1 MVKRLIVCC
10 DGTWDDADAGGS
22 FSNVV
27 RLSRAIKAK
36 AEDGTEQIVYYQSG
50 VGTGS
55 DAATKITGGAIG
67 VGLSRNVRDAYAFLA
82 NNYCDGDQLFLFGF
96 SRGAYTARSIAG
108 LIGWA
113 GILHKGDMDDFGL
126 LWESFK
132 LRARPGEPLNP
143 SWTDARTNFPDRH
156 EDVPIECVGV
166 WDTVGALG
174 IPGHIGGLFQRFFNF
189 QDTELGVH
197 VKNAFHALAIDE
209 HRKLYEPTLW
219 HKTAGAPQDQKI
231 EQVWFAGAHADV
243 GGGYPEHGLAD
254 VTLAWMVGRVSELLE
269 IDLDYVKSRQDR
281 RRAWAL
287 DQVHNSAA
295 GILGWLGREHRPVG
309 TTDTE
314 TVHASVQTR
323 IGAGAQAEGGN
334 YAPPN
339 LMAAPV
345 YAPLSADEQALQW
358 PQADAQH
365 PGDTGRP
372 APLHV
377 HRLLLDLNSGDL

>member
-1 MVKRLIVCC
+1 MKRLIVCC

-36 AEDGTEQIVYYQSG
+36 AEGGIEQIVYYQSG

-55 DAATKITGGAIG
+55 DLVMKVTGGAVG
-67 VGLSRNVRDAYAFLA
+67 LGLSRNVRDAYAFLA
-82 NNYCDGDQLFLFGF
+82 NNYCDGDEVFLFGF

-113 GILHKGDMDDFGL
+113 GILHKIDMDDFAL

-132 LRARPGEPLNP
+132 LRGHPGEPLTP
-143 SWTDARTNFPDRH
+143 GWEDARPHFDDRH
-156 EDVPIECVGV
+156 KEVWIECVGV

-189 QDTELGVH
+189 QDTDLGVR

-219 HKTAGAPQDQKI
+219 RKADGAPEGQVL

-254 VTLAWMVGRVSELLE
+254 VTLAWMVDRVSAMLD
-269 IDLDYVKSRQDR
+269 IDLDYVAKRQDR
-281 RRAWAL
+281 RVAWSL
-287 DQVHNSAA
+287 GDVHDPAS
-295 GILGWLGREHRPVG
+295 GLLGLLGREHRPLN
-309 TTDTE
+309 TTTTE
-314 TVHASVQTR
+314 KVHDSVRTR
-323 IGAGAQAEGGN
+323 LAAGAQAVGGA
-334 YAPPN
+334 YAPTNLPKTVTYTSLSPVDQKLRWAAADPN
-339 LMAAPV
+339 H
-345 YAPLSADEQALQW
+345 SGETD
-358 PQADAQH
+358 
-365 PGDTGRP
+365 RP
-372 APLHV
+372 KPAHM

>member
-1 MVKRLIVCC
+1 
-10 DGTWDDADAGGS
+10 
-22 FSNVV
+22 
-27 RLSRAIKAK
+27 
-36 AEDGTEQIVYYQSG
+36 
-50 VGTGS
+50 
-55 DAATKITGGAIG
+55 
-67 VGLSRNVRDAYAFLA
+67 
-82 NNYCDGDQLFLFGF
+82 
-96 SRGAYTARSIAG
+96 
-108 LIGWA
+108 
-113 GILHKGDMDDFGL
+113 
-126 LWESFK
+126 
-132 LRARPGEPLNP
+132 
-143 SWTDARTNFPDRH
+143 
-156 EDVPIECVGV
+156 V

-219 HKTAGAPQDQKI
+219 RKAAGAPQDQKI

-254 VTLAWMVGRVSELLE
+254 VTLAWMVGRVSGLLD
-269 IDLDYVKSRQDR
+269 IDLDYVRSRQDQ

-287 DQVHNSAA
+287 DQVHDSAA

-323 IGAGAQAEGGN
+323 KGAGAQAEGGN
-334 YAPPN
+334 YTPPN
-339 LMAAPV
+339 LMVAPV
-345 YAPLSADEQALQW
+345 YAPLSADEQALKW
-358 PQADAQH
+358 LTADAQH
-365 PGDTGRP
+365 PGGTGRP
-372 APLHV
+372 APLHM